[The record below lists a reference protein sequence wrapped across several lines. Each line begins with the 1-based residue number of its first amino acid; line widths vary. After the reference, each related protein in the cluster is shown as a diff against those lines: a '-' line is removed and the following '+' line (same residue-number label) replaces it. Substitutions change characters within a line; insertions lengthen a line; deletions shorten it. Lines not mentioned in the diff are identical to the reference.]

1 MRAPNQR
8 FSGTRGFT
16 LIDMVATIAII
27 GTLLAISVPQ
37 LIDVVDGYRLGMAT
51 RVVER
56 ELQFAK
62 LKAVSAESPMRMRF
76 NCPVAGQVRVVEL
89 IGTSAVPNAN
99 DADNYTDRCKET
111 IYPYKATGSDT
122 SRLTKP
128 NNDGPV
134 RYLDSSVTITTS
146 KTIEFWPD
154 GTAHIDTNAGNPWP
168 AAGNPGV
175 TITLTRKGKTKNI
188 VVNGLGKIQMDR

>member
-51 RVVER
+51 RAVER

-62 LKAVSAESPMRMRF
+62 LKAVSAESPMRSR
-76 NCPVAGQVRVVEL
+76 GR
-89 IGTSAVPNAN
+89 SASWN
-99 DADNYTDRCKET
+99 
-111 IYPYKATGSDT
+111 
-122 SRLTKP
+122 
-128 NNDGPV
+128 
-134 RYLDSSVTITTS
+134 
-146 KTIEFWPD
+146 
-154 GTAHIDTNAGNPWP
+154 
-168 AAGNPGV
+168 
-175 TITLTRKGKTKNI
+175 
-188 VVNGLGKIQMDR
+188 

>member
-1 MRAPNQR
+1 MRPINPR
-8 FSGTRGFT
+8 FDDSRGFT
-16 LIDMVATIAII
+16 LLDMIGTIAVMA
-27 GTLLAISVPQ
+27 TLMAVAVPQ
-37 LIDVVDGYRLGMAT
+37 LVNVIDNYRLGMAT
-51 RVVER
+51 REVER

-62 LKAVSAESPMRMRF
+62 LKAVSSDSPMRVRF
-76 NCPVAGQVRVVEL
+76 NCPVAGQIRAVEL

-111 IYPYKATGSDT
+111 LYPYKATGSDT

-134 RYLDSSVTITTS
+134 RFLDKSVTITAS

-154 GTAHIDTNAGNPWP
+154 GTAHVDNNAGNPWP
-168 AAGNPGV
+168 GAGSPGV
-175 TITLTRKGKTKNI
+175 TITLTRKGQTKNI

>member
-1 MRAPNQR
+1 MTQTLKD
-8 FSGTRGFT
+8 STGFT
-16 LIDMVATIAII
+16 LVDMVATIAI
-27 GTLLAISVPQ
+27 LATVMAVSVPP
-37 LIDVVDGYRLGMAT
+37 LVSMVDGYRLGIAT
-51 RVVER
+51 RAIER

-62 LKAVSAESPMRMRF
+62 LKAVSSASPMRVRF
-76 NCPVAGQVRVVEL
+76 NCPVARQIRAVEL

-99 DADNYTDRCKET
+99 DADTYTDRCNET
-111 IYPYKATGSDT
+111 LYPYKATGSDT

-134 RYLDSSVTITTS
+134 RILDNSVTITAS

-154 GTAHIDTNAGNPWP
+154 GTAHVDNNAGNPWP
-168 AAGNPGV
+168 GAGSPGV
-175 TITLTRKGKTKNI
+175 TITLTRKGVSKNI